1 MKLNE
6 EYDANDKIWYCGR
19 TGHLDK
25 FYKPT
30 INNQLF
36 LTRNP
41 KYAMSYMKKNGNIKD
56 SRCIVCTVNRY
67 KLKIFDFTD
76 INDINKLNYPDEAKK
91 ILHGI
96 DSSNIDSN
104 KCFEYAMHELYDECI
119 YNRNASDALVIWF
132 KNKFMQLIKS
142 NKNPGNSDD
151 ELYEYQAVV
160 LSDIEKL
167 PQKYNAYYDYE
178 GDGQFEGESIVL
190 FNVNGMDKVIP
201 VELSYDDMKD
211 LVDEIDSGSID
222 KDNIMQ
228 IKDFIVACTGAKYD
242 SI

>member
-1 MKLNE
+1 MHINE
-6 EYDANDKIWYCGR
+6 EYDPNYKIWYCGR
-19 TGHLDK
+19 TSHLDR
-25 FYKPT
+25 FYRPT
-30 INNQLF
+30 IKNQLF

-41 KYAMSYMKKNGNIKD
+41 KYAMIYMKKNGNIQD

-67 KLKIFDFTD
+67 NLKVFDFTD
-76 INDINKLNYPDEAKK
+76 IDDINKLDYPIEAKN
-91 ILHGI
+91 ILYGKNE
-96 DSSNIDSN
+96 DNIDGYS
-104 KCFEYAMHELYDECI
+104 CFDYTMHELYDECM
-119 YNRNASDALVIWF
+119 YDKDPNDALVVWF
-132 KNKFMQLIKS
+132 KDKFKQLIKS
-142 NKNPGNSDD
+142 DKNPGYSDN
-151 ELYEYQAVV
+151 ELYEYQAVI

-167 PQKYNAYYDYE
+167 PQKYNAYYNYE

-190 FNVNGMDKVIP
+190 FNVNGIDKVIP

-211 LVDEIDSGSID
+211 LVDEIDSGFID